1 MLFLSSL
8 FLIPLIDTSP
18 VTRIMTS
25 VMVWERKKER
35 KRMVD
40 DYSLEDEV
48 QYAEGEF
55 SVHAQISLFLSI
67 QLTDCNHLL

>member
-48 QYAEGEF
+48 QYAAGKF
-55 SVHAQISLFLSI
+55 CVNSNKLILNTP
-67 QLTDCNHLL
+67 LTDCHHLL